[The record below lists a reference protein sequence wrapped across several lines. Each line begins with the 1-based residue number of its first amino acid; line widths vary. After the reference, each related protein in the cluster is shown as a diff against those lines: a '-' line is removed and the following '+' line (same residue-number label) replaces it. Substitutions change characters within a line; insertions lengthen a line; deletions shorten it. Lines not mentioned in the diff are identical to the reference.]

1 MPEPIGG
8 SAPKFASDSES
19 TKITRDV
26 KQTLTLTCSAQ
37 GSPVP
42 TFRLVNLGQ
51 PVFFSHSEPIGGSLP
66 KFSVNTDGLRVSNKK
81 DTIMTLTC
89 PAQGFPT
96 PTFRLVAW
104 LRVKSEKFVCC

>member
-51 PVFFSHSEPIGGSLP
+51 PVVDYSFAIQSLL
-66 KFSVNTDGLRVSNKK
+66 VDH
-81 DTIMTLTC
+81 C
-89 PAQGFPT
+89 PS
-96 PTFRLVAW
+96 LV
-104 LRVKSEKFVCC
+104 LLLIV